1 MRRLVRCRV
10 GPSWSYALGNLI
22 GARAGSLEPRV
33 EIRPVFRRPRALA
46 PAVLRLAHHAQR
58 LVQGLLARLRRL
70 EVLRLELQEDLPAE
84 DRDVARRLDPQA
96 DLLSEHRE
104 HRHLDGVADHDAL
117 VGLAGEHQHPGGLLA
132 PLRGSGESTSAL
144 ALVCPVAPLLA
155 MNRRGGRMLY
165 GRRLDQS
172 LQHVDGSRYALVHAV
187 AKRARQITLWLT
199 ADPAELRA
207 EAAPPPAPGELTS
220 RDPVAL
226 AEAEIL
232 DGEVKVRWNPEGTPD
247 EAALIELD
255 DIET

>member
-1 MRRLVRCRV
+1 
-10 GPSWSYALGNLI
+10 
-22 GARAGSLEPRV
+22 
-33 EIRPVFRRPRALA
+33 
-46 PAVLRLAHHAQR
+46 
-58 LVQGLLARLRRL
+58 
-70 EVLRLELQEDLPAE
+70 
-84 DRDVARRLDPQA
+84 
-96 DLLSEHRE
+96 
-104 HRHLDGVADHDAL
+104 
-117 VGLAGEHQHPGGLLA
+117 
-132 PLRGSGESTSAL
+132 
-144 ALVCPVAPLLA
+144 
-155 MNRRGGRMLY
+155 MLY

-232 DGEVKVRWNPEGTPD
+232 DGEVKVRWDPEGTAD

-255 DIET
+255 DLETDPLLIETLGDDDDAAGDGDDDGANLTPALAQVLEGETTDAEAASADDEEDETEPEPEEDADASATLVVAADDEVEEISLEDVEEPDEGDDEDEAV

>member
-1 MRRLVRCRV
+1 
-10 GPSWSYALGNLI
+10 
-22 GARAGSLEPRV
+22 
-33 EIRPVFRRPRALA
+33 
-46 PAVLRLAHHAQR
+46 
-58 LVQGLLARLRRL
+58 
-70 EVLRLELQEDLPAE
+70 
-84 DRDVARRLDPQA
+84 
-96 DLLSEHRE
+96 
-104 HRHLDGVADHDAL
+104 
-117 VGLAGEHQHPGGLLA
+117 
-132 PLRGSGESTSAL
+132 
-144 ALVCPVAPLLA
+144 
-155 MNRRGGRMLY
+155 MLY

-232 DGEVKVRWNPEGTPD
+232 DGEVKVRWDPDGLD

-255 DIET
+255 ELETDPLLIETLGDDDETAVEGEDDAISLTPALAQVLEGDAAEAEATVEEDDADPVDDEEVVAPVAALVDDEVEEPDDDDDEDPEV